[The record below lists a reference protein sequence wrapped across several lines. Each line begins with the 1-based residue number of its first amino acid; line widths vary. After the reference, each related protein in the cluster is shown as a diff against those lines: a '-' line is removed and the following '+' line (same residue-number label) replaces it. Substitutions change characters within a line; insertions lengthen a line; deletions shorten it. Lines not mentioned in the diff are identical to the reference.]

1 MMTQMMTIA
10 VMAAGLMAGGCA
22 SQKSAAD
29 PSMGHNSH
37 AAMMEMDTHAHN
49 ANDQAVAVIH
59 PTKGN
64 KVYGIVRFAPTEGGV
79 RVTADLHGL
88 PPNSTH
94 GFHIHEYGDCSAPD
108 ASSAGGHYNPE
119 HHEHAGP
126 KVEMRHAGDLGNIKA
141 DANGDAHLDLTVDNI
156 TVDGSKNPILG
167 RAVIV
172 HQKADDLK
180 SQPTGDAGARIACGV
195 IGLAKS

>member
-1 MMTQMMTIA
+1 MMNRMTAIA
-10 VMAAGLMAGGCA
+10 VMAAGLAAGGCA
-22 SQKSAAD
+22 SQRARPDQAAD
-29 PSMGHNSH
+29 HGSH
-37 AAMMEMDTHAHN
+37 AAMMEMDSAAHN
-49 ANDQAVAVIH
+49 RSDRAVAVIH

-64 KVYGIVRFAPTEGGV
+64 KVHGIVRFASTAEGV
-79 RVTADLHGL
+79 QVTADLHGL
-88 PPNSTH
+88 PPSSTH

-119 HHEHAGP
+119 HHHHAGP
-126 KVEMRHAGDLGNIKA
+126 NVAMRHAGDLGNIKA
-141 DANGDAHLDLTVDNI
+141 DANGDAHLELTLDNI

-180 SQPTGDAGARIACGV
+180 SQPTGDAGGRIGCGV
-195 IGLAKS
+195 IGLAK

>member
-1 MMTQMMTIA
+1 VNHDSHKA
-10 VMAAGLMAGGCA
+10 MAKMGT
-22 SQKSAAD
+22 AA
-29 PSMGHNSH
+29 HNSS
-37 AAMMEMDTHAHN
+37 DR
-49 ANDQAVAVIH
+49 AVAVIH
-59 PTKGN
+59 PTPGN
-64 KVYGIVRFAPTEGGV
+64 QVSGIVRFAPTGGGV

-108 ASSAGGHYNPE
+108 ASSAGGHYNPD
-119 HHEHAGP
+119 HHHHAGLDT
-126 KVEMRHAGDLGNIKA
+126 EMRHAGDLGNIKA

-180 SQPTGDAGARIACGV
+180 SQPTGDAGARIGCGV
-195 IGLAKS
+195 IGLAK